1 MIRSL
6 NTAVL
11 GIKQFQTSLDAIG
24 NNLAN
29 INTVGYKG
37 ARVDFSD
44 TLAQTMRAPTPD
56 TTGATSLF
64 SRSRVLGARKAS
76 PGCYHRSTQSL
87 GAVIAKWQ
95 TLTPGS
101 NLVDC

>member
-6 NTAVL
+6 NTGVL

-29 INTVGYKG
+29 INTIGFKG

-56 TTGATSLF
+56 TATTS
-64 SRSRVLGARKAS
+64 
-76 PGCYHRSTQSL
+76 
-87 GAVIAKWQ
+87 GAVAGF
-95 TLTPGS
+95 LDP
-101 NLVDC
+101 LAALAEVDAGPDLRHGHLI

>member
-29 INTVGYKG
+29 INTVAYKG
-37 ARVDFSD
+37 VALHCRGQRNSI
-44 TLAQTMRAPTPD
+44 LE
-56 TTGATSLF
+56 S
-64 SRSRVLGARKAS
+64 
-76 PGCYHRSTQSL
+76 
-87 GAVIAKWQ
+87 
-95 TLTPGS
+95 
-101 NLVDC
+101 

>member
-29 INTVGYKG
+29 INTIGYKG

-44 TLAQTMRAPTPD
+44 TLAQTLRAPTPD
-56 TTGATSLF
+56 TGIVSGTAGMQLGNGVKVAAIKNEFSQGAIKQTGVRTDL
-64 SRSRVLGARKAS
+64 
-76 PGCYHRSTQSL
+76 
-87 GAVIAKWQ
+87 
-95 TLTPGS
+95 
-101 NLVDC
+101 